1 MLHKLRGY
9 FQHSFTM
16 YVLTDIYIFQVK
28 LMSYMLR
35 PVVNLVLL
43 STSARRNW
51 PAPKACGYLTHAA
64 PTTTSPRHIYNS
76 SYLTIAEFV
85 CLFNL

>member
-1 MLHKLRGY
+1 MLHKLRRY
-9 FQHSFTM
+9 FQYTFTV
-16 YVLTDIYIFQVK
+16 YVLTEIYIFQVK

-35 PVVNLVLL
+35 LAVNLVLL

-51 PAPKACGYLTHAA
+51 RAPKACGYLTHAA

-85 CLFNL
+85 RLFNL